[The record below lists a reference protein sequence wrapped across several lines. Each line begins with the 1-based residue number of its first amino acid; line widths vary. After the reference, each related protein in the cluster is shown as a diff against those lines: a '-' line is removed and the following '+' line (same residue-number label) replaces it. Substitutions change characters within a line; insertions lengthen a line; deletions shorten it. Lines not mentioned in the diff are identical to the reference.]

1 MDLQNKPPFK
11 YGLIVLDPSQEDEMV
26 DILHFTGYWEEP
38 GKPEVDSLRNELM
51 TNEEF
56 GLTEIA
62 HKLAILRAPDYI
74 VEEYIKIYNENE

>member
-1 MDLQNKPPFK
+1 MNKTPFK
-11 YGLIVLDPSQEDEMV
+11 YGLIVIDPSQEDEMV
-26 DILHFTGYWEEP
+26 DILHFTGYWEKP

-62 HKLAILRAPDYI
+62 HRLDILFAPEYI
-74 VEEYIKIYNENE
+74 VNEYLKIYNENE